1 MNNEF
6 KTTKAHGGDPPD
18 AKTSN
23 ARTVLGVENRNSKL
37 IRSPEFLSFQV
48 DDDGLDVLASSS
60 TGPRA
65 MGNGT
70 RRGSKVARVGIDV
83 DQVTKSA
90 SKAHR

>member
-23 ARTVLGVENRNSKL
+23 ARTVLGVENRNRKL

-60 TGPRA
+60 TGPHA

-70 RRGSKVARVGIDV
+70 RQGSE
-83 DQVTKSA
+83 VTVTPTEE
-90 SKAHR
+90 